1 MMYLILLPSMAA
13 LIVTLLKQFAGHKM
27 DALVVMIL
35 RLLMS
40 IFKTGEEKSNFKIK
54 KNKNC
59 CMFFLLLLL

>member
-13 LIVTLLKQFAGHKM
+13 LIVTLLKQIAGHKM

-40 IFKTGEEKSNFKIK
+40 VFKTGEEKSSFKI
-54 KNKNC
+54 
-59 CMFFLLLLL
+59 